1 MGVICAILHLEMSAS
16 RLSSPEE
23 PLPRFF
29 PNSAPETIKDV
40 MRSPLVLDKPPFKY
54 HHLSPTPLDPHLLQ
68 IKGGPRY
75 NEHAL
80 TYMVNAPRQ
89 VGTSRFASDEQITS
103 WIAYR
108 LATVPKGNID
118 SLGSDVVD
126 TTWLSVLSE
135 IMAQHELKQHRND
148 AAVRLLFD
156 DTTPITRDEAEELMQ
171 IRAGIASPE
180 VILRFFARHPELGG
194 VELMKATRA
203 FQPELIQQ
211 ARNKFLGMLA
221 TSSEALDIEFLDES
235 PYRRI
240 RIEDPRIIVLKTRL
254 ATVAYNGML
263 MEVVMRDSGVI
274 LDQAQDDLTTSYI
287 TCRDEEGHPL
297 VYVAPI
303 AITAYARMAAVQGQD
318 EASS

>member
-1 MGVICAILHLEMSAS
+1 MLYYHLEMSAS
-16 RLSSPEE
+16 RPSSPEE

-29 PNSAPETIKDV
+29 PNSAPETVKDV

-80 TYMVNAPRQ
+80 TYMVDAPRQ
-89 VGTSRFASDEQITS
+89 VSMSRFASDEQITS

-156 DTTPITRDEAEELMQ
+156 DTTPITQDEAEELMQ
-171 IRAGIASPE
+171 IRAGIATPE
-180 VILRFFARHPELGG
+180 VILRFFAQHPELGG

-203 FQPELIQQ
+203 LQPEQIRQ
-211 ARNKFLGMLA
+211 ARDEFLGMLA
-221 TSSEALDIEFLDES
+221 TSSEALDIEFLDEP

-240 RIEDPRIIVLKTRL
+240 QIEDPRIIVLKTRL
-254 ATVAYNGML
+254 ATVAYNGTL

-274 LDQAQDDLTTSYI
+274 LDQAQDDLTTSYM
-287 TCRDEEGHPL
+287 TGRDEEGRPL

-303 AITAYARMAAVQGQD
+303 AITAYARIAAVQVQD